1 MHRRVV
7 SVSPARDRGPEA
19 WFRLGRIWGIEIGIH
34 PSWLLVF
41 ALITWSLAAGHF
53 PAEHPGWTQR
63 TYWVLGALTTLLFF
77 ASVVVHELGH
87 SRVAL
92 AHGLPIRSITL
103 FVFGGVARMGREPAT
118 PDVELRVAVA
128 GPVTSLVLAALF
140 AAAGRVAGDAV
151 FLRAA
156 AAWLARVNLIVALF
170 NLVPAFP
177 LDGGRVFRALLWK
190 WTGSFDRAT
199 GIAGFTGQL
208 VASALIAFGI
218 FTALAGQTLAGIWM
232 ALIGWF
238 LQSAAAQSQ
247 VEVGLKQLLRGVRV
261 GQAMTREFPRVGRE
275 WTLERLVREEVL
287 GGGRRCF
294 VVADDGHLRGL
305 LTLHE
310 IKAVP
315 REQWGEVRVDEV
327 LVPADKLTT
336 VSPDDELVTA
346 LERMEDLAQVPVVAR
361 GELVGMLGREQIL
374 RYIRTRSELG
384 V

>member
-1 MHRRVV
+1 MRPDTQRK
-7 SVSPARDRGPEA
+7 SVFPGA
-19 WFRLGRIWGIEIGIH
+19 WLRLGQVWGIAIGVH

-41 ALITWSLAAGHF
+41 ALVTWSLAAGYF
-53 PAEHPGWTQR
+53 PGEHPGWSVR
-63 TYWVLGALTTLLFF
+63 TYWLVAAVTSLLFF
-77 ASVVVHELGH
+77 ASIVVHELGH

-92 AHGLPIRSITL
+92 SHGLPIRSITL
-103 FVFGGVARMGREPAT
+103 FVFGGIAKMTREPSA
-118 PDVELRVAVA
+118 PEVELRVAAA
-128 GPVTSLVLAALF
+128 GPGTSLVLAALF
-140 AAAGRVAGDAV
+140 AIAAVAAGDLVLVAAP
-151 FLRAA
+151 
-156 AAWLARVNLIVALF
+156 AAWLARINLTVALF

-199 GIAGFTGQL
+199 EVAGFAGTL
-208 VASALIAFGI
+208 VASGLIAFGI
-218 FTALAGQTLAGIWM
+218 FTAFAGHTLAGIWM

-247 VEVGLKQLLRGVRV
+247 AQVGLKQLLSGVRV
-261 GQAMTREFPRVGRE
+261 AQAMTRECPRAGRA

-287 GGGRRCF
+287 GSGRRCF
-294 VVADDGHLRGL
+294 VITDDGHLAGL

-315 REQWGEVRVDEV
+315 RERWGEVRVEDA
-327 LVPADKLTT
+327 LTPADKVTT
-336 VSPDDELVTA
+336 VGPDDELHTA
-346 LERMEDLAQVPVVAR
+346 LEKMDDADVAQMPVVER

-374 RYIRTRSELG
+374 HYIRTRAELG